1 MRKLTPLLAV
11 AVLVMAALACG
22 SDPISI
28 PTPGEVEAIP
38 LTASIPEPPAGE
50 ELASVTR
57 IVDGDTIEV
66 SMNDVT
72 YRVRYIGINTPE
84 VGQPCADE
92 ATAFNTLLVSN
103 QVVRMVKDVSETDRF
118 GRLLRYVYVGDLF
131 VNAELVAQGYAQA
144 ATYPPDVAYAALFV
158 QLEAEARAAGR
169 GCWAATED

>member
-11 AVLVMAALACG
+11 AILVMAALACD

-92 ATAFNTLLVSN
+92 ATAFNTSLVSD

-158 QLEAEARAAGR
+158 QLEAEARTAGR